1 MRSSASSPRRHIV
14 CRVDELKPGGRR
26 EVAVGGE
33 NGVMVFNVGGKFYAL
48 RNRCPH
54 TGGPLG
60 RGVIRPHVISEGV
73 GHFEFEREAEI
84 VKCPFHN
91 WEFDIATGCAL
102 YDPSMRAKTYPVAVE
117 DGEVVLTLG

>member
-1 MRSSASSPRRHIV
+1 MV
-14 CRVDELKPGGRR
+14 CRVDDLPPGSRR
-26 EVAVGGE
+26 EVPVGGE
-33 NGVMVFNVGGKFYAL
+33 NGVMVFNVGGQFYAL

-54 TGGPLG
+54 SGGPLG
-60 RGVIRPHVISEGV
+60 RGVIRPHVISNGV

-84 VKCPFHN
+84 LKCPFHN

>member
-1 MRSSASSPRRHIV
+1 MSSSASRTRRHVV
-14 CRVDELKPGGRR
+14 CRVDDLPPGSRR
-26 EVAVGGE
+26 EVPVGGE
-33 NGVMVFNVGGKFYAL
+33 NGVMVFNVGGRFYAM

-54 TGGPLG
+54 SGGPLG
-60 RGVIRPHVISEGV
+60 RGVIRPHVISNGV

-84 VKCPFHN
+84 LKCPFHN

-117 DGEVVLTLG
+117 DGDVVLTLG